1 MEKWLKTAIEI
12 QSLAQAGLA
21 YTDNVYDRE
30 RYERLREIAAE
41 MLADKAG
48 LPLGKVKDLFCNE
61 TGYQTPKLDT
71 RAAIFRDDKILLVH
85 ENNGT
90 WALPGGWCD
99 VLESVQS
106 NTQKYMRTDIREND
120 NGYVME
126 VELPGVDKKDID
138 IDLRDGYLNIS
149 VNKNDRYDDGR
160 KDNYIHRE
168 RSFSCSRSYYVGDI
182 DKSAVKA
189 KYENGILTVD
199 IPKNAPDKPENR
211 IEIE

>member
-1 MEKWLKTAIEI
+1 MKNELRKNG
-12 QSLAQAGLA
+12 S
-21 YTDNVYDRE
+21 YRRDYDFFDE
-30 RYERLREIAAE
+30 A
-41 MLADKAG
+41 MNDFFPSFFG
-48 LPLGKVKDLFCNE
+48 
-61 TGYQTPKLDT
+61 TG
-71 RAAIFRDDKILLVH
+71 RH
-85 ENNGT
+85 
-90 WALPGGWCD
+90 
-99 VLESVQS
+99 
-106 NTQKYMRTDIREND
+106 TQKYMRTDIKEND